1 MSREYCIIHNRKHNS
16 DHGWRAY
23 IGESGEVVNE
33 CLGFDRG
40 KYPEFVPEYIK
51 TDRIKNL
58 ASQIQSHRGGEL
70 SKEFVELYPD
80 RVKGMVKSGAIKQEE
95 VKRAKNIWT
104 DLPGYHNLKK
114 TQ

>member
-23 IGESGEVVNE
+23 IGESGDVVNE

-80 RVKGMVKSGAIKQEE
+80 RVKEIG
-95 VKRAKNIWT
+95 RA
-104 DLPGYHNLKK
+104 HV
-114 TQ
+114 